1 MTQSCK
7 TGLESNSYADGRPSS
22 VLNAIRDSLI
32 DDNWDFVSIH
42 NASCSLERVIIPIEL
57 LLKTSSQLFE

>member
-1 MTQSCK
+1 LIFDDNKTILISVAVTQSCK

-32 DDNWDFVSIH
+32 DDN
-42 NASCSLERVIIPIEL
+42 
-57 LLKTSSQLFE
+57 